1 MMSKSF
7 TLETVP
13 EAEAGDGDSLARPT
27 FLNLSAPSTA
37 TKRLQRPG

>member
-13 EAEAGDGDSLARPT
+13 EAEVGDGDSLARPT
-27 FLNLSAPSTA
+27 FLNLSAPSAA
-37 TKRLQRPG
+37 TKRLQKPG

>member
-13 EAEAGDGDSLARPT
+13 EAEVGDGDSLARPT
-27 FLNLSAPSTA
+27 FLNLSTPSPA
-37 TKRLQRPG
+37 TKRLQKPG